1 MGTDADRGFR
11 LWLVVYFGGFANAM
25 SPKSKY
31 SGVSYYDWFAE
42 LKNYPYLCG
51 SAGIKFFF
59 QICDLGICVEGKIFK
74 QRMKQLNL

>member
-11 LWLVVYFGGFANAM
+11 LLLVYFGGIANAM

-51 SAGIKFFF
+51 SAGIKFYS
-59 QICDLGICVEGKIFK
+59 DLRLRHSGKIFK